1 MCRARVLDHSS
12 MWEKLGRVIRELVS
26 QTYHQRRASH
36 VALVEKN
43 PPAHAG
49 DVSNAGS
56 IPGSGGSPGVGN
68 GNPTSVFLPG
78 KPHGQRAHWS
88 PGTLAVTVGKVET
101 GMAVLYVHR
110 RSPAE
115 VSLSSLLGK
124 GHLDPRGGTRELFG
138 VRAGHQGR
146 RTDFPGSGGE
156 W

>member
-26 QTYHQRRASH
+26 QSYHQRRASP

-68 GNPTSVFLPG
+68 GNPSSVFLPG
-78 KPHGQRAHWS
+78 KPHGQRARWS
-88 PGTLAVTVGKVET
+88 PGTLAVTVVKVET
-101 GMAVLYVHR
+101 GVAALCLHR

-115 VSLSSLLGK
+115 VSLVQ
-124 GHLDPRGGTRELFG
+124 PFG
-138 VRAGHQGR
+138 
-146 RTDFPGSGGE
+146 
-156 W
+156 